1 MQYRHPHLS
10 HLRYSCASW
19 HQMVILESKC
29 FQGST
34 VTSFLIIQYWL
45 CISSILLVTVPNMV
59 HWLWTVSSFLPSG
72 YGSKP
77 LQIVE
82 HPENSRLST
91 CLHTFRDFEPC
102 FEPYFGR
109 QSWWWH
115 RLYLQN
121 AHDTDESWCWMICP
135 ILSYVYIYIYTLNHW
150 LYIYT

>member
-1 MQYRHPHLS
+1 MQYRHPHFESFEVFPRILTD
-10 HLRYSCASW
+10 
-19 HQMVILESKC
+19 HQMVIMESKC

-34 VTSFLIIQYWL
+34 VTSFLLIQYWL

-59 HWLWTVSSFLPSG
+59 WLWTVSSFLPSG
-72 YGSKP
+72 YDSKP

-109 QSWWWH
+109 QSMMTSTTYRTHMTLMYPDVGWFAQ
-115 RLYLQN
+115 Y
-121 AHDTDESWCWMICP
+121 DPMYI
-135 ILSYVYIYIYTLNHW
+135 ILYIYIY
-150 LYIYT
+150 I